1 LESKELLA
9 SFKKRYNLAIKKA
22 KVDATETFIKN
33 NKSNPRVF
41 WNILGSYRQ
50 QSKQNGLH
58 SISSDEFNAFFS
70 SVAGSIISA
79 LPPPKQDPISYMSVS
94 DNDKEIFLFRK
105 VSFIEV
111 RDIYSKLK
119 ISNTKDIYGLST
131 YIVKNFKNILIPPL
145 TKLINHCIEE
155 KIVMI

>member
-1 LESKELLA
+1 MYSGKIA
-9 SFKKRYNLAIKKA
+9 VPPGGGGIAIKKA

-33 NKSNPRVF
+33 NKSNPKVL

-50 QSKQNGLH
+50 QNKQNGLH
-58 SISSDEFNAFFS
+58 SISSDELNTFFS

-79 LPPPKQDPISYMSVS
+79 LPPPKRDPISYMTVS

-119 ISNTKDIYGLST
+119 TST
-131 YIVKNFKNILIPPL
+131 
-145 TKLINHCIEE
+145 
-155 KIVMI
+155 